1 MYFAKYNIFLRFCSY
16 RLCSFLAKEIRLI
29 KIYLS
34 YYILNHIH
42 LDVKNFQISYK
53 EIEKKLKKKDR
64 TKFNYIKWKIYLHKI
79 IHMYIHIS
87 NEYFFIF

>member
-34 YYILNHIH
+34 YYI
-42 LDVKNFQISYK
+42 V
-53 EIEKKLKKKDR
+53 
-64 TKFNYIKWKIYLHKI
+64 IYLESHT
-79 IHMYIHIS
+79 
-87 NEYFFIF
+87 FRC